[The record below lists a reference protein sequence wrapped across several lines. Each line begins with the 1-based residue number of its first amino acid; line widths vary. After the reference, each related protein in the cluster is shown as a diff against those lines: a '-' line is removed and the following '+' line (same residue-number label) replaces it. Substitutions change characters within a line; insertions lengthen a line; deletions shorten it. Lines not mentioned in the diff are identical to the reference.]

1 MARRPT
7 VVPKKAA
14 GRRPGRP
21 AGADSGVLDRATVL
35 SVALQLTKTVP
46 LSDLSVVFVARELG
60 VTPGLIHYYLGGRGP
75 LTSGV
80 MNAFWREL
88 IESWPREDGDWSH
101 NLENVANALYRALL
115 RYPGIAVYVASHNR
129 YRMVQD
135 VREGETDYGILFFEK
150 FTTTV
155 RHAGFD
161 AMRTAVYA
169 HLVVELVT
177 SYAHAT
183 VARRWPGQHSEF
195 LSEKLAQLDP
205 KAFPST
211 HFVRE
216 SLTSLNASDAFT
228 MGLRLMLQALVAE
241 QQVRRD
247 SPVTRVRASNS
258 SASRRRA

>member
-1 MARRPT
+1 MPTPARDSSKSAA
-7 VVPKKAA
+7 KKTP

-21 AGADSGVLDRATVL
+21 AGANTGVLDRATVL
-35 SVALQLTKTVP
+35 SLSLQLTRTVP
-46 LSDLSVVFVARELG
+46 LADLSVVLVARELG

-88 IESWPREDGDWSH
+88 IESWPREDGSWIH

-115 RYPGIAVYVASHNR
+115 RYPGIASYVASHNR

-135 VREGETDYGILFFEK
+135 VQEGETDYGILFFEK
-150 FTTTV
+150 FTTTM
-155 RHAGFD
+155 RQAGFD
-161 AMRTAVYA
+161 ALRTAAYA

-183 VARRWPGQHSEF
+183 VARRWPGQHGEF
-195 LSEKLAQLDP
+195 LNEKLAQLDP
-205 KAFPST
+205 KEFPGT

-216 SLTSLNASDAFT
+216 SLTSLNASDAYT
-228 MGLRLMLQALVAE
+228 MGLRLMLQALEVE
-241 QQVRRD
+241 QKA
-247 SPVTRVRASNS
+247 RA
-258 SASRRRA
+258 